1 MNLRIRFLIVAVLSC
16 CFSSSFSQDA
26 LPNFRWDE
34 RNLTLTDGTSI
45 VEDLTAHD
53 RSAIYRSAST
63 AGNTIWFGPYKQI
76 QPGNY
81 LVQFRLKVGS
91 NQSSSLLFTAD
102 VVSSSGGYY
111 YGSIDIKPNMFRNNN
126 EWQLFT
132 MPVQIIGNINDFEI
146 RGISFQT
153 GVTDV
158 FLDYIILVPG
168 DARGFYSKDFTVTGN
183 GNVSIG
189 IADPKEYRLAVNGN
203 VRAHSIKVET
213 QNWPD
218 YVFTKDYK
226 LLGLSEI
233 EQFIAKNGHLPGI
246 PSAVQIKKDG
256 VNLGEMN
263 AKLLEKIEELTL
275 HLIEMEKNNAQVQ
288 SLYLKQAELIKQQQQ
303 DILTLKSNIK

>member
-1 MNLRIRFLIVAVLSC
+1 MKLRIRLLIVSVLSS
-16 CFSSSFSQDA
+16 CFSSIFSQDA
-26 LPNFRWDE
+26 MPIFRWDE
-34 RNLTLTDGTSI
+34 RNLTLTEGTNI

-53 RSAIYRSAST
+53 CSAIYRSAS
-63 AGNTIWFGPYKQI
+63 AASNTIWFGPYKPI
-76 QPGNY
+76 QSGNY
-81 LVQFRLKVGS
+81 LVQFRLKVSS

-111 YGSIDIKPNMFRNNN
+111 YGSIDVKPNMFRKDN

-132 MPVQIIGNINDFEI
+132 MPVHIIGNINDFEI

-153 GVTDV
+153 GITDV
-158 FLDYIILVPG
+158 FLDYITLVPG

-189 IADPKEYRLAVNGN
+189 IADPKEYKLAVNGN
-203 VRAHSIKVET
+203 IRAHSIKVET

-218 YVFTKDYK
+218 YVFNKDYK

-233 EQFIAKNGHLPGI
+233 EQFIVRNGHLPGI
-246 PSAVQIKKDG
+246 PSTKEVKNDG

-263 AKLLEKIEELTL
+263 VKLLEKIEELTL
-275 HLIEMEKNNAQVQ
+275 HLIEMEKKNAEVL
-288 SLYLKQAELIKQQQQ
+288 SLYLKQAEFIKQQQQ
-303 DILTLKSNIK
+303 DILMLKSNIK